1 MRSRRREVYIRRQV
15 MLLIFIACVIMALV
29 WLVQFVYQ
37 ISPAGHTVLAEQET
51 VQGVNDS
58 FHSLAVWQGSK
69 GKPIALEEQAIVASH
84 QPDASGKTY
93 TGIGRM
99 LYCIQEGK
107 QVGKDQS
114 HGMDIKECVQQR
126 DELANQHDGAGKG
139 STDGGKGTGEA
150 TDGEGANGTG
160 EATDKD
166 GDKGA
171 SNGTN
176 GKGGKDTAETGTSNN
191 SGKDDDK
198 NKGETK
204 KPEYEGTVYL
214 TFDDGPSKIT
224 PSVLEVLQQAGVKA
238 TFFTL
243 GQQVN
248 RYPEL
253 AQRIVAEG
261 HSIGNHSYNHRY
273 DELYKSPQTFIDQVL
288 NTTKAIYNA
297 TGVFAPLFRAPGGS
311 YSNLD
316 ESYMKA
322 LTNAGYLVFDWNV
335 DSGDSTSKTIT
346 SKEIIANVKAAKL
359 KDRMVVL
366 MHDSSTHQ
374 STLDALPEIINY
386 FKKANYKFEIIT
398 NETEP
403 ITSPIAKSIKWQR
416 AALTDKQA
424 EALKTQTEQL
434 QEQVKETKLASS

>member
-1 MRSRRREVYIRRQV
+1 MRSRRREVYMRRQA

-29 WLVQFVYQ
+29 WLVQSVYQ
-37 ISPAGHTVLAEQET
+37 ILPAGHTVLAEQET
-51 VQGVNDS
+51 VQGVNGFS
-58 FHSLAVWQGSK
+58 HSLAVWQGNK
-69 GKPIALEEQAIVASH
+69 GKPIAMEEQAILASH
-84 QPDASGKTY
+84 QPDVSGKTY
-93 TGIGRM
+93 SGIGRM
-99 LYCIQEGK
+99 LYCLQEVNQSGT
-107 QVGKDQS
+107 DQN
-114 HGMDIKECVQQR
+114 VQDCLQLR
-126 DELANQHDGAGKG
+126 EELAKQQNGAGTG
-139 STDGGKGTGEA
+139 STDGANGIGEA
-150 TDGEGANGTG
+150 TDGDGANGTG
-160 EATDKD
+160 EATNKD
-166 GDKGA
+166 GDNGA
-171 SNGTN
+171 GNETN
-176 GKGGKDTAETGTSNN
+176 GNGGKDANETGAANG

-198 NKGETK
+198 NKGKGETK
-204 KPEYEGTVYL
+204 EPEYAGTVYL

-224 PSVLEVLQQAGVKA
+224 PSVLEVLKQAGIKA

-253 AQRIVAEG
+253 AQQIVAEG

-297 TGVFAPLFRAPGGS
+297 TGEFTPLFRAPGGS

-322 LTNAGYLVFDWNV
+322 LTNAGYIVFDWNV

-374 STLDALPEIINY
+374 TTLDALPEIIKY
-386 FKKANYKFEIIT
+386 FKNANYQFAAIT
-398 NETEP
+398 GETEP

-416 AALTDKQA
+416 TALTDKQA
-424 EALKTQTEQL
+424 QSLKTQTELL
-434 QEQVKETKLASS
+434 QGKAEEQKLASS